1 MSART
6 IDRLLEKSVV
16 PSFASLGPRLRR
28 RLFDWERLEERSLAG
43 KVVVLSGGT
52 GGIGEAA
59 ARLFAAQGATLEIV
73 ARDPDKSARVVET
86 LKRDSGN
93 AHVDVVIADLGDL
106 DQVRAAADTLASRH
120 ARIDVLAHNAGAL
133 FPERRRTAD
142 GTDLTVEL
150 MVSAP
155 FLLTGLLLERL
166 RADERDVVDGGGADR
181 AASGRREP
189 GRVLTMS
196 SGGMY
201 TEPLTVE
208 GLQMSEASY
217 RGTAQYARAKRAQVS
232 LNEEWAARIPANE
245 IVFHALHPGWV
256 DTPGINEALPG
267 FSRVLSPLGLLR
279 TAREGA
285 DTLAWLG
292 TDEAALDSSGDFW
305 LDRERRPT
313 HRLAKTRDS
322 DTAERR
328 ARLWSWCETRTG
340 WSLNKISG

>member
-1 MSART
+1 MSARA
-6 IDRLLEKSVV
+6 IERLLEKSVV
-16 PSFASLGPRLRR
+16 ASFTSIGPRLRR
-28 RLFDWERLEERSLAG
+28 RLFGWDRLEARSLAG

-52 GGIGEAA
+52 SGIGEAA
-59 ARLFAAQGATLEIV
+59 AALFAAQGATLEIV
-73 ARDPDKSARVVET
+73 ARDPAKAERTIAR

-93 AHVDVVIADLGDL
+93 PRISAVIADLGEL
-106 DQVRAAADTLASRH
+106 DQVRAAAGTLAARH

-133 FPERRRTAD
+133 FPKRRRTPD
-142 GTDLTVEL
+142 GADLTVEL

-166 RADERDVVDGGGADR
+166 RGGTAVGGS
-181 AASGRREP
+181 AAGGRTAP

-208 GLQMSEASY
+208 GLQMEEACY

-232 LNEEWAARIPANE
+232 LNEAWAARVPADE

-256 DTPGINEALPG
+256 DTPGVTEALPR
-267 FSRVLSPLGLLR
+267 FSRSLSPLGLLR

-285 DTLAWLG
+285 DTLVWLAA
-292 TDEAALDSSGDFW
+292 DETGLGSSGDFW

-313 HRLAKTRDS
+313 HRLARTRKS

-328 ARLWSWCETRTG
+328 TRLWSWCEARTG
-340 WSLNKISG
+340 WSFDAVSV